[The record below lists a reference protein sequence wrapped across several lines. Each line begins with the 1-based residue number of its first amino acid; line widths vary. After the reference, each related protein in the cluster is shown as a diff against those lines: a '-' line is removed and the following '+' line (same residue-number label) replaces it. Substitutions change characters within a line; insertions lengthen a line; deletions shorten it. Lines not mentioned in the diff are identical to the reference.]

1 MATRAATK
9 KKPAAKKKSAAQ
21 KSSKA
26 VVRKFETVL
35 VEKKDRIAW
44 VIMNRPEKRN
54 AMSPQLHLDM
64 NDALEE
70 LAIDDSVDVVVIT
83 GAGKAFCAG
92 QDIRLYFRGT
102 TGDPAMRHKARNAS
116 HHWRWT
122 TLSHFPKLTIAMV
135 NGYCFGGAFTQ
146 VSACD
151 LAIAADDAVFG
162 LSEIN
167 WGILPGGIVSWNVAK
182 TMSYRDAMYY
192 AITGDTFTGK
202 EASNMRFINKS
213 VPKAKLKAETIKLAK
228 KMMKKNPTAVRFTKE
243 GIRAVMDMSVDQ
255 AADYLGAKSDALKY
269 TDKERGREKGMAQFL
284 DDKTYRPGLGEYN
297 RKKEL

>member
-9 KKPAAKKKSAAQ
+9 KKPAAKTTRSTKAQ
-21 KSSKA
+21 VK
-26 VVRKFETVL
+26 KFETVL

-83 GAGKAFCAG
+83 GAGKAFSAG

-102 TGDPAMRHKARNAS
+102 TGDPALRHKSKNAS

-122 TLSHFPKLTIAMV
+122 TLSKFPKLTIAMV
-135 NGYCFGGAFTQ
+135 NGFCFGGAFTQ

-167 WGILPGGIVSWNVAK
+167 WGILPGGIVSWNVVN

-202 EASNMRFINKS
+202 EAAAMRFINRS
-213 VPKAKLKAETIKLAK
+213 VPKAKLKAETIKLAQ
-228 KMMKKNPTAVRFTKE
+228 KMMKKNPTAVRYTKE
-243 GIRAVMDMSVDQ
+243 GIRAVKEMSVDQ
-255 AADYLGAKSDALKY
+255 AADYLNAKSDALKY
-269 TDKERGREKGMAQFL
+269 QDPENGRQKGMAQFL
-284 DDKTYRPGLGEYN
+284 DDKTYRPGLGEYD
-297 RKKEL
+297 RSKDL

>member
-1 MATRAATK
+1 
-9 KKPAAKKKSAAQ
+9 
-21 KSSKA
+21 
-26 VVRKFETVL
+26 
-35 VEKKDRIAW
+35 
-44 VIMNRPEKRN
+44 
-54 AMSPQLHLDM
+54 
-64 NDALEE
+64 
-70 LAIDDSVDVVVIT
+70 
-83 GAGKAFCAG
+83 
-92 QDIRLYFRGT
+92 
-102 TGDPAMRHKARNAS
+102 
-116 HHWRWT
+116 
-122 TLSHFPKLTIAMV
+122 
-135 NGYCFGGAFTQ
+135 
-146 VSACD
+146 
-151 LAIAADDAVFG
+151 
-162 LSEIN
+162 
-167 WGILPGGIVSWNVAK
+167 
-182 TMSYRDAMYY
+182 MSYRDAMYY

>member
-1 MATRAATK
+1 
-9 KKPAAKKKSAAQ
+9 
-21 KSSKA
+21 
-26 VVRKFETVL
+26 
-35 VEKKDRIAW
+35 
-44 VIMNRPEKRN
+44 MNRPEKRN

-102 TGDPAMRHKARNAS
+102 TGDPAMRYKSKNAS
-116 HHWRWT
+116 HHWRWN
-122 TLSHFPKLTIAMV
+122 TLSRFPKLTIAMV

-167 WGILPGGIVSWNVAK
+167 WGILPGGIVSWNVVN

-192 AITGDTFTGK
+192 AISGDTFTGK
-202 EASNMRFINKS
+202 EASAMRFVNRS

-228 KMMKKNPTAVRFTKE
+228 KMMKKNPVAVRYTKE
-243 GIRAVMDMSVDQ
+243 GIRAVKDMSVDQ

-269 TDKERGREKGMAQFL
+269 SAPENGRQKGMSQFL

-297 RKKEL
+297 RKKK

>member
-9 KKPAAKKKSAAQ
+9 KKPAAKKRTAA

-102 TGDPAMRHKARNAS
+102 TGDPALRHKAKNAS
-116 HHWRWT
+116 HHWRWS
-122 TLSHFPKLTIAMV
+122 TLSRFPKLTIAMV

-167 WGILPGGIVSWNVAK
+167 WGILPGGIVSWNVVN
-182 TMSYRDAMYY
+182 TLSFRDAMYY
-192 AITGDTFTGK
+192 AISGDTFTGK
-202 EASNMRFINKS
+202 EAANMRFVNRS

-228 KMMKKNPTAVRFTKE
+228 KMMKKNPTAVRYTKE
-243 GIRAVMDMSVDQ
+243 AIRAVKEMSVDQ
-255 AADYLGAKSDALKY
+255 AGDYLGAKSDALKY
-269 TDKERGREKGMAQFL
+269 TDKENGREKGMAQFL

-297 RKKEL
+297 RKKKL

>member
-1 MATRAATK
+1 MAKAATKTK
-9 KKPAAKKKSAAQ
+9 KKPAARKT
-21 KSSKA
+21 SKA

-70 LAIDDSVDVVVIT
+70 LAIDDSIDVVVLT
-83 GAGKAFCAG
+83 GAGKAFSAG

-102 TGDPAMRHKARNAS
+102 TGDPALRHKSKNAS
-116 HHWRWT
+116 YRWRWS
-122 TLSHFPKLTIAMV
+122 TLSQFPKLTIAMV

-167 WGILPGGIVSWNVAK
+167 WGILPGGIVSWNVVN
-182 TMSYRDAMYY
+182 TMSFRDAMYY
-192 AITGDTFTGK
+192 AISGDTFTGK
-202 EASNMRFINKS
+202 EAEKIRFVNKS
-213 VPKAKLKAETIKLAK
+213 VPKAKLKAETTKLAK
-228 KMMKKNPTAVRFTKE
+228 KMMKKNPVAVRYTKE
-243 GIRAVMDMSVDQ
+243 AIRAVKQMSVDQ
-255 AADYLGAKSDALKY
+255 AGDYLNAKSDALKY
-269 TDKERGREKGMAQFL
+269 SDPEKGRQKGMTQFL